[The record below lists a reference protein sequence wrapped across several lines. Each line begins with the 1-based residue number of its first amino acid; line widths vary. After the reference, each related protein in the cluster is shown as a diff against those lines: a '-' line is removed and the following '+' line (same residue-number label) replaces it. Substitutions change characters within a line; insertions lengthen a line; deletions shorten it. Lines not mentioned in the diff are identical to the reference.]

1 MTRLTDKACFLLHFY
16 STKGGMNMNEIQLTV
31 ENYIATVHLNRQ
43 RVGNA
48 FSTEMMEGWC
58 DIFAEIHKKEDI
70 RCVIVKSDLPNAFT
84 FGGDIKEEQHLKG
97 DFACHFSNLGQA
109 CAKCLRDCPY
119 PVIFSIHGYCLGAG
133 LEFLLSADLVIAS
146 DDIQLGIPTIKL
158 GEIPGFGGIGLLGE
172 KIGYAN
178 AMDLLLTGRTLQGQ
192 EALRLGLIQ
201 YLVSPEELEQKT
213 KELADTICGFAP
225 LAVQKMK
232 RVLQHTYGTTLE
244 EQLAYET
251 NAFMEICQTTDRTNA
266 IEAFLNKKPSPTF
279 QGK

>member
-1 MTRLTDKACFLLHFY
+1 
-16 STKGGMNMNEIQLTV
+16 MNEIQLTV

-146 DDIQLGIPTIKL
+146 DDIQLGTPTIKL

-251 NAFMEICQTTDRTNA
+251 DAFMEICQTTDRTNA